1 MNNPFGGKTIALTG
15 FGKSKTGWVI
25 AGHDPVEEAIAP
37 VKKLIKKVEGKY
49 QKVFSDDVD
58 YLVYDSDGFQDT
70 PELLRAK
77 ELESSGKSIQIL
89 SYQAFTEAAF
99 KEIFEL

>member
-49 QKVFSDDVD
+49 QKV
-58 YLVYDSDGFQDT
+58 LVN
-70 PELLRAK
+70 ELAH
-77 ELESSGKSIQIL
+77 
-89 SYQAFTEAAF
+89 
-99 KEIFEL
+99 